1 VGGVNRLMVRQA
13 SEDLLQRETTAPE
26 EVA

>member
-1 VGGVNRLMVRQA
+1 VNRLMVRQA